1 MASLITMTEFYL
13 YTQANFSVST
23 TKLELASEAVINY
36 CECDFSLQTVT
47 REKKRSALTI
57 DQDLWVDF
65 TVKPVVSVSR
75 IALAWG
81 SNTDN
86 DTELGLT
93 AMDLFNVEGYALL
106 PFASVH
112 ACTSR
117 MAKANIGVGYLTLG
131 DEYVTV
137 ADYVGGVTAPLKV
150 KEAVALL
157 ALEDHLV
164 KEKWAAG
171 DMSGGIIKSY
181 SVGSYSQTIGSPYTG
196 SFKLLGILGHG
207 TPISQAAEA
216 MLIAAGYEKGGVVG
230 VL

>member
-1 MASLITMTEFYL
+1 MPSLITMTEFQL
-13 YTQANFSVST
+13 YTQCSFSVT
-23 TKLELASEAVINY
+23 EAKLELATQAVIDY
-36 CECDFSLQTVT
+36 CGTDFSLQTVT

-65 TVKPVVSVSR
+65 TVKPIVSISR

-81 SNTDN
+81 NDTDN
-86 DTELGLT
+86 DTELSLDS
-93 AMDLFNVEGYALL
+93 MDLFTIEGYALI
-106 PFASVH
+106 PFANVR

-117 MAKANIGVGYLTLG
+117 MAKANMGVGFLTLG
-131 DEYVTV
+131 DEYITV
-137 ADYVGGVTAPLKV
+137 SDYVGGVTAPLKV
-150 KEAVALL
+150 KEAIALL

-164 KEKWAAG
+164 KEKWATG
-171 DMSGGIIKSY
+171 DMSGGIVKSY

-207 TPISQAAEA
+207 TPISQSAEA

-230 VL
+230 VI